1 MRRVDVVYS
10 LITDETKS
18 KVLMVQ
24 NHDHDGRW
32 SLPGGAVEV
41 GETLEEAAI
50 REAMEETGYT
60 VNVYGLVAVNECRF
74 EDIQE
79 HAIFFTFR
87 ASIVGGQEQLSRP
100 DEISNIAWVDLHE
113 ADERMPYIK
122 DGVSRLIERAQ
133 EIPYYDQGRK
143 GFGS

>member
-1 MRRVDVVYS
+1 MRRVDVAYS

-32 SLPGGAVEV
+32 SLPGGAVEA
-41 GETLEEAAI
+41 GETLEQAVI
-50 REAMEETGYT
+50 REAQEETGYM
-60 VNVYGLVAVNECRF
+60 VKVFGLVAVNECMF

-79 HAIFFTFR
+79 HAVFFTFR
-87 ASIVGGQEQLSRP
+87 ASIVDGQEQLSRP
-100 DEISNIAWVDLHE
+100 DEISQIAWVDLQE

-133 EIPYYDQGRK
+133 EIPYHDQGRR
-143 GFGS
+143 GLGS